1 MRFEHEL
8 VAHLRDNGF
17 PAPVVVLTVSGDT
30 CAAVDGDHYNVSV
43 FVDGS
48 AYEAGNAEHLRE

>member
-1 MRFEHEL
+1 
-8 VAHLRDNGF
+8 
-17 PAPVVVLTVSGDT
+17 VVLTVSGDT
-30 CAAVDGDHYNVSV
+30 CAAVDGELYNVSV

>member
-1 MRFEHEL
+1 
-8 VAHLRDNGF
+8 V
-17 PAPVVVLTVSGDT
+17 PTVSGDT
-30 CAAVDGDHYNVSV
+30 CAAVDGDLYNVSV